1 MQFSADEE
9 EDGIP
14 CEVDDVPSVT
24 LCVAEGDGDDDAYR
38 RARYV
43 EALNRAERI
52 LAANPTDSLAQQI
65 RAACQRQLD
74 RSTLHAIPV
83 VWSSF
88 DSDEKTLVDDM
99 GHLLQ
104 AQLPAAEAEDGQ
116 GERSEACRRG
126 VPAFRGFVDLP
137 LTAGARAQF
146 VWERIDGVSTVG
158 EIVALSGLP
167 SEEAHRLLEEFE
179 RAGWIDVLRTPSAA
193 RAAHL

>member
-1 MQFSADEE
+1 MQFSPEEE

-14 CEVDDVPSVT
+14 CEVDDYPSVT
-24 LCVAEGDGDDDAYR
+24 LCVAESDGDDDAYR
-38 RARYV
+38 RARYA
-43 EALNRAERI
+43 EALNRAEQI
-52 LAANPTDSLAQQI
+52 LSANPTDSLAEQI

-74 RSTLHAIPV
+74 RSTLRAVPIT
-83 VWSSF
+83 WSSF
-88 DSDEKTLVDDM
+88 DGDEKTLVDDM
-99 GHLLQ
+99 GHVL
-104 AQLPAAEAEDGQ
+104 AQLPAEGAENGQ

-137 LTAGARAQF
+137 LSAGARAEF

-158 EIVALSGLP
+158 EIVDLSGLP

-179 RAGWIDVLRTPSAA
+179 RAGWIDVLGTPSAA